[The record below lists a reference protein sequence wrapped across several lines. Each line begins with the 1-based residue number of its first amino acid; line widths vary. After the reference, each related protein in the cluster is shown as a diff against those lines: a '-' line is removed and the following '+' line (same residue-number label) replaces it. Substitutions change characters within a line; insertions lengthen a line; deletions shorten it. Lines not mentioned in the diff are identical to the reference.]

1 MQMLERFDYSRVS
14 EFDENYDHLEEC
26 GLLNPPA
33 NQTSDPTRY
42 RIWASFFPWCWW
54 LNVQHSLLSHSTTM
68 FVYIFLLATVHDDIF
83 FSGNRAGVYK
93 KDQEPEITG
102 ASFRCHGHHRGVT
115 GWRGAFNFWSA
126 TTTCQ
131 SSHPILQPAAVGRGE
146 RSQLHEAND
155 CDATKG
161 AAPCACSSRRPA
173 LRRARCTGTA
183 GKSLSLFRR
192 RVRHRQPPS
201 TGRFPLYSHATF
213 KRTGLYPNLLKLD
226 LQFLKN

>member
-1 MQMLERFDYSRVS
+1 MQMLERFDSSRVS
-14 EFDENYDHLEEC
+14 EFDENYDHLKEC

-42 RIWASFFPWCWW
+42 RIWTSFLGADGWTFTIRCCRIQQ
-54 LNVQHSLLSHSTTM
+54 LCS
-68 FVYIFLLATVHDDIF
+68 YIFFLLATVQDDIF
-83 FSGNRAGVYK
+83 FPGSRAGVYK

-192 RVRHRQPPS
+192 RVRHRQP
-201 TGRFPLYSHATF
+201 LY
-213 KRTGLYPNLLKLD
+213 G
-226 LQFLKN
+226 